1 MAERKFKVTRTLDW
15 FRVRAASTANVTIA
29 TLDAGQTLD
38 GVTLAQNDRVLL
50 KNQTDA
56 TQNGIY
62 VINADGNA
70 ATRATDYAAGYKA
83 QGSVVKV
90 TAGTANARTGWFQ
103 YTEPGTV
110 GTDALQYLAHQ
121 VDV

>member
-1 MAERKFKVTRTLDW
+1 MVDRKFKVTRTLDW
-15 FRVRAASTANVTIA
+15 FRVKVASTANATIA

-38 GVTLAQNDRVLL
+38 GVVLAVDDRVLL
-50 KNQTDA
+50 KDQTDP

-62 VINADGNA
+62 VIKADGNA
-70 ATRATDYAAGYKA
+70 AVRATDYPAGYKA

-90 TAGTANARTGWFQ
+90 THGTANARTGWFQ
-103 YTEPGTV
+103 YAEPGVV
-110 GTDALQYLAHQ
+110 GTALQYLAHQ

>member
-1 MAERKFKVTRTLDW
+1 MVQRLYKVTRTGDW
-15 FRVRAASTANVTIA
+15 FRVKAASTANVTIG
-29 TLDAGQTLD
+29 TLDAGQVLD
-38 GVTLAQNDRVLL
+38 GVTLVQGDRVLL
-50 KNQTDA
+50 KDQT
-56 TQNGIY
+56 TGSQNGIY

-70 ATRATDYAAGYKA
+70 ATRATDYPAGYKA

-103 YTEPGTV
+103 YAEPGLV